1 MTKENWVKPQIEEEE
16 FKIDEYEDILNDTQ
30 IKAEEIEDDIL
41 QKMSNEHIRMALE

>member
-30 IKAEEIEDDIL
+30 IEVNQLLK
-41 QKMSNEHIRMALE
+41 